1 MAIISKEA
9 EVQEE
14 LLTIYDLLLQKRAS
28 IQKELKTIRL
38 TFEKQCDL
46 VISNGYIEDKSPIL
60 TNKIYHNKFL
70 EYDTH
75 CHIIDIIN
83 DFKDVYGYFPEY
95 EEMYYTLQQTMLQ
108 FADKES
114 YECAA
119 FVKIWVDR
127 IWGIISERPT
137 Q

>member
-1 MAIISKEA
+1 MAIISKDA

-14 LLTIYDLLLQKRAS
+14 LITIYELLIHKRSS
-28 IQKELKTIRL
+28 IQDELKSIRKR
-38 TFEKQCDL
+38 FEKQCDL
-46 VISNGYIEDKSPIL
+46 FILNGYNDEKSPII
-60 TNKIYHNKFL
+60 TNKIYHKKFI

-95 EEMYYTLQQTMLQ
+95 DEMFYTLNQTMLQ
-108 FADKES
+108 FAENEH

-119 FVKIWVDR
+119 IVKIWVDQIKQIIR
-127 IWGIISERPT
+127 INS
-137 Q
+137 

>member
-1 MAIISKEA
+1 MAIISKET

-14 LLTIYDLLLQKRAS
+14 LISIYELLLHKRSA
-28 IQKELKTIRL
+28 IQSELKSIRKK
-38 TFEKQCDL
+38 FEKQCDIFIL
-46 VISNGYIEDKSPIL
+46 NGYNQEKSPII
-60 TNKIYHNKFL
+60 TNKIYHTKFI

-95 EEMYYTLQQTMLQ
+95 GEMFSTLYQTMLQ
-108 FADKES
+108 FANEEN

-119 FVKIWVDR
+119 FVKVWVDQ
-127 IWGIISERPT
+127 IQKIIFNKN
-137 Q
+137 

>member
-14 LLTIYDLLLQKRAS
+14 LITIYEHLLHKRS
-28 IQKELKTIRL
+28 KIQNELKSICKR
-38 TFEKQCDL
+38 FEKQCDL
-46 VISNGYIEDKSPIL
+46 FILNGYNDERSPII
-60 TNKIYHNKFL
+60 TNKIYHTKFI

-75 CHIIDIIN
+75 CQIIDIIN

-95 EEMYYTLQQTMLQ
+95 DEMYSTLYSTMLQ
-108 FADKES
+108 FAQEEN

-119 FVKIWVDR
+119 FVKVWVDQ
-127 IWGIISERPT
+127 IKKIIQEKF
-137 Q
+137 

>member
-14 LLTIYDLLLQKRAS
+14 LISVYEHLLHKRSTIQD
-28 IQKELKTIRL
+28 ELKSIRKR
-38 TFEKQCDL
+38 FEKQCDMFL
-46 VISNGYIEDKSPIL
+46 LNGCNDEKSPII
-60 TNKIYHNKFL
+60 TNKIYYTKFI

-75 CHIIDIIN
+75 CHIIDIVN

-95 EEMYYTLQQTMLQ
+95 YEMYYTLHQTMLQ
-108 FADKES
+108 FADNED

-119 FVKIWVDR
+119 FVKIWVDQ
-127 IWGIISERPT
+127 IQQIIRLNS
-137 Q
+137 

>member
-14 LLTIYDLLLQKRAS
+14 LITIYELLLHKRS
-28 IQKELKTIRL
+28 TIHDELKSIRKR
-38 TFEKQCDL
+38 FENQCDTFL
-46 VISNGYIEDKSPIL
+46 FNGYNDEKSPII
-60 TNKIYHNKFL
+60 TNKIYHRKFI

-95 EEMYYTLQQTMLQ
+95 YEMFKTLQQTMLQ
-108 FADKES
+108 FADNED

-119 FVKIWVDR
+119 FVKKWVDQ
-127 IWGIISERPT
+127 IQPIIK
-137 Q
+137 QNI

>member
-14 LLTIYDLLLQKRAS
+14 LITIYEHLLNKRS
-28 IQKELKTIRL
+28 IIQDELKSIRKR
-38 TFEKQCDL
+38 FEKQCD
-46 VISNGYIEDKSPIL
+46 VFIMNGYNEEKSPII
-60 TNKIYHNKFL
+60 TNKIYQTKFI

-95 EEMYYTLQQTMLQ
+95 GEMYDTLYRTMLQ
-108 FADKES
+108 FANEEN

-119 FVKIWVDR
+119 FVKIWVDQ
-127 IWGIISERPT
+127 IEKIIRQKS
-137 Q
+137 

>member
-14 LLTIYDLLLQKRAS
+14 LNSVYELLLNKRSA
-28 IQKELKTIRL
+28 IQTELKSIRKK
-38 TFEKQCDL
+38 FEKQCDL
-46 VISNGYIEDKSPIL
+46 FILNGFKDEKSPII
-60 TNKIYHNKFL
+60 TNKIYHNKFI
-70 EYDTH
+70 EFDTH

-95 EEMYYTLQQTMLQ
+95 GEMFSTLYQTMLQ
-108 FADKES
+108 FANEEN

-119 FVKIWVDR
+119 VVKIWVDR
-127 IWGIISERPT
+127 IHNIIHT
-137 Q
+137 NN

>member
-1 MAIISKEA
+1 MAIISKDA

-14 LLTIYDLLLQKRAS
+14 LITIYELLLRKRS
-28 IQKELKTIRL
+28 TIQNELKSIRKQ
-38 TFEKQCDL
+38 FEKQCDL
-46 VISNGYIEDKSPIL
+46 FILNGYNDEKSPII
-60 TNKIYHNKFL
+60 TNKIYHKKFI

-95 EEMYYTLQQTMLQ
+95 CEMYYTLHQTMLQ
-108 FADKES
+108 FADNED

-119 FVKIWVDR
+119 FVKSWVDQISQIIR
-127 IWGIISERPT
+127 IKS
-137 Q
+137 